1 MRTLY
6 TYSFLA
12 LTFAAVASAQ
22 IVLDPSPAR
31 VAGHPSTTP
40 AEQLLVTN
48 LNPNLGVNG
57 GLFSPQGVAVDT
69 SGSTPILYVADTGN
83 NRILAWKNATSATLT
98 KLQAPDLII
107 GQPNSYT
114 TLAATNGGLFDPTGL
129 VVDAKG
135 NLYVADSGNNR
146 VLRYPAPFANN
157 NASPDIVLGQP
168 DKYTS
173 RSANQGGAI
182 SAQTLCLSISCP
194 AGSLTFFSSLAL
206 DSSGDLFVV
215 DAGTRRVLQYPAASL
230 SSGATDPAASL
241 VIGQAGFTVANGPT
255 SGLDRNT
262 LAAPAGLAFDSSGHL
277 FVSDSGGANRLMV
290 FTPPFS
296 NGMAGRRLA

>member
-57 GLFSPQGVAVDT
+57 GLFSSQGVAVDT
-69 SGSTPILYVADTGN
+69 SGSTPLLYVADTGN
-83 NRILAWKNATSATLT
+83 NRILAWKNATSSTLAN
-98 KLQAPDLII
+98 LQPPDLII

-114 TLAATNGGLFDPTGL
+114 TLPATNGGLDGPTGL
-129 VVDAKG
+129 LVDAKG

-146 VLRYPAPFANN
+146 VLRYPSPFANSTTVPGS
-157 NASPDIVLGQP
+157 ASPID
-168 DKYTS
+168 
-173 RSANQGGAI
+173 
-182 SAQTLCLSISCP
+182 
-194 AGSLTFFSSLAL
+194 
-206 DSSGDLFVV
+206 
-215 DAGTRRVLQYPAASL
+215 
-230 SSGATDPAASL
+230 
-241 VIGQAGFTVANGPT
+241 
-255 SGLDRNT
+255 
-262 LAAPAGLAFDSSGHL
+262 
-277 FVSDSGGANRLMV
+277 
-290 FTPPFS
+290 
-296 NGMAGRRLA
+296 